1 MSKSQRKEKYIAIWD
16 LGKSIKKLVK
26 TKEKMSKKLFVLF
39 AILVSGFAIFAQSEM
54 RDVVYLK
61 NGSVVKGTIIE
72 QVIGESLRIDTP
84 EGSIFFYKMDE
95 IEKIGKERVATS
107 ETKVATNQNSM
118 PVQNNNYIYML
129 PRKSTFGAGFLSFLI
144 PGAGELYATNGD
156 EGWGLIAWTLLGEPA
171 IIGLCSLFGDKVL
184 SAGLILAGTIHILVW
199 LGSIAN
205 AVELAKQTNIKN
217 GYLSFKIGDKAH
229 LGVRPEFSYNNMM
242 MPSGGFSPQFTSGIG
257 FSLSF

>member
-1 MSKSQRKEKYIAIWD
+1 
-16 LGKSIKKLVK
+16 
-26 TKEKMSKKLFVLF
+26 MSKKLFVLF

-61 NGSVVKGTIIE
+61 NGSVVKGTIME
-72 QVIGESLRIDTP
+72 EAVGKYVRIDTP
-84 EGSIFFYKMDE
+84 DGSIFFYEMNE
-95 IEKIGKERVATS
+95 IEKIVKEKVATPETKVETP

-118 PVQNNNYIYML
+118 PVQNNNYVFMP

-171 IIGLCSLFGDKVL
+171 IIGLGSLFGYRGL
-184 SAGLILAGTIHILVW
+184 SAGLILAGTLHVIVW
-199 LGSIAN
+199 LGSMAN

-242 MPSGGFSPQFTSGIG
+242 MPSGGLSPQFTSGIG

>member
-1 MSKSQRKEKYIAIWD
+1 
-16 LGKSIKKLVK
+16 
-26 TKEKMSKKLFVLF
+26 MSKKLFVLF

-84 EGSIFFYKMDE
+84 DGSIFFYEMNE
-95 IEKIGKERVATS
+95 IEKIVKEKVATPETKVETP

-118 PVQNNNYIYML
+118 PVQNNNYVYMP

-144 PGAGELYATNGD
+144 PGAGQLYASDWD
-156 EGWGLIAWTLLGEPA
+156 EGWGIIAWTLLGEPA
-171 IIGLCSLFGDKVL
+171 IIGFCSMFGYKGL
-184 SAGLILAGTIHILVW
+184 SVGLTLAGITHVIVW
-199 LGSIAN
+199 LGSMAN

-242 MPSGGFSPQFTSGIG
+242 MPSGGLSPQFTSGIG

>member
-1 MSKSQRKEKYIAIWD
+1 
-16 LGKSIKKLVK
+16 
-26 TKEKMSKKLFVLF
+26 MSKKLFVLF

-61 NGSVVKGTIIE
+61 NGSVVKGTIVE

-95 IEKIGKERVATS
+95 IEKIGKERVATP

-118 PVQNNNYIYML
+118 PVQNNNYIYMP

-144 PGAGELYATNGD
+144 PGAGELYATD
-156 EGWGLIAWTLLGEPA
+156 WEQGWGTMLVCYVGIPAITGLVSLIVGEFNIGGLIAMGALEVVMW
-171 IIGLCSLFGDKVL
+171 V
-184 SAGLILAGTIHILVW
+184 
-199 LGSIAN
+199 GSISR
-205 AVELAKQTNIKN
+205 AVKLAKEVNIKN
-217 GYLSFKIGDKAH
+217 GYLSFQIGDKAH

-242 MPSGGFSPQFTSGIG
+242 MPSGGLSPQFTSGIG

>member
-1 MSKSQRKEKYIAIWD
+1 
-16 LGKSIKKLVK
+16 
-26 TKEKMSKKLFVLF
+26 MSKKLFVLF

-61 NGSVVKGTIIE
+61 NGSVVKGTIVE

-95 IEKIGKERVATS
+95 IEKIGKERVATP

-118 PVQNNNYIYML
+118 PVQNDNYIYMP

-144 PGAGELYATNGD
+144 PGAGELYATD
-156 EGWGLIAWTLLGEPA
+156 WEQGWGTMLVCYVGIPA
-171 IIGLCSLFGDKVL
+171 ITGLVALMIGDFNIG
-184 SAGLILAGTIHILVW
+184 GLIGMGVFEVVMW
-199 LGSIAN
+199 VGSIRN
-205 AVELAKQTNIKN
+205 AVKLAKEVNLKN
-217 GYLSFKIGDKAH
+217 GYLSFQIGDKAH

-242 MPSGGFSPQFTSGIG
+242 MPSGGLSPQFTSGIG

>member
-1 MSKSQRKEKYIAIWD
+1 
-16 LGKSIKKLVK
+16 
-26 TKEKMSKKLFVLF
+26 MSKKLFVLF

-61 NGSVVKGTIIE
+61 NGSVVKGIIVE

-84 EGSIFFYKMDE
+84 DGSIFFYKMDE
-95 IEKIGKERVATS
+95 IEKIGKERVATP
-107 ETKVATNQNSM
+107 ETKVVTNQNYM
-118 PVQNNNYIYML
+118 PVQNNNYIYMP

-144 PGAGELYATNGD
+144 PGAGQLYATNWD
-156 EGWGLIAWTLLGEPA
+156 KGWGHIDWTVLGFPSVIAISSVLPLDGFVVVA
-171 IIGLCSLFGDKVL
+171 SLASIGQFCFALYSIID
-184 SAGLILAGTIHILVW
+184 
-199 LGSIAN
+199 
-205 AVELAKQTNIKN
+205 AVNLAKQVNMQN

-242 MPSGGFSPQFTSGIG
+242 MPSGGLSPQFTSGIG